1 MHNTDITR
9 EELKKMIK
17 VINKNGCEIDFEV
30 ATQHMDARIG
40 DKVSVENP
48 FANFQQYFTAYEKA
62 YEKATGEEW
71 FLSGS
76 NPVW

>member
-1 MHNTDITR
+1 
-9 EELKKMIK
+9 MIK
-17 VINKNGCEIDFEV
+17 VINKNGCEIDFEA
-30 ATQHMDARIG
+30 ATQHMDSKIG

-48 FANFQQYFTAYEKA
+48 FANFQQYFTAYEEA

>member
-1 MHNTDITR
+1 
-9 EELKKMIK
+9 MIK

-48 FANFQQYFTAYEKA
+48 FANFQQYFTAYEEA
-62 YEKATGEEW
+62 YEKATGKE
-71 FLSGS
+71 
-76 NPVW
+76 

>member
-1 MHNTDITR
+1 MSFMGNMTGNKALTAHSKGDYRTALTLY
-9 EELKKMIK
+9 EE
-17 VINKNGCEIDFEV
+17 
-30 ATQHMDARIG
+30 
-40 DKVSVENP
+40 
-48 FANFQQYFTAYEKA
+48 A